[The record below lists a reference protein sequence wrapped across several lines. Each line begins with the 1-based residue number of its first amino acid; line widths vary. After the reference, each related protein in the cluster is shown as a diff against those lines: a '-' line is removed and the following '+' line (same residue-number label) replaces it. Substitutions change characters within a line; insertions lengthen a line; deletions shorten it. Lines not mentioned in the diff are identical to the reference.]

1 MSMLT
6 LHTFEFGGQI
16 KKAQKDQMKKQRII
30 NNIEA
35 HTQYIK
41 EKSEQMSQ
49 RMHKV
54 TQKMGIAPALTP
66 RTRARMRDNKLWDQR
81 LRKNTVSKIQVLGKD
96 TI

>member
-1 MSMLT
+1 
-6 LHTFEFGGQI
+6 
-16 KKAQKDQMKKQRII
+16 MKKQRII

-35 HTQYIK
+35 HTQFIK

-66 RTRARMRDNKLWDQR
+66 RTRARMRDNKL
-81 LRKNTVSKIQVLGKD
+81 
-96 TI
+96 